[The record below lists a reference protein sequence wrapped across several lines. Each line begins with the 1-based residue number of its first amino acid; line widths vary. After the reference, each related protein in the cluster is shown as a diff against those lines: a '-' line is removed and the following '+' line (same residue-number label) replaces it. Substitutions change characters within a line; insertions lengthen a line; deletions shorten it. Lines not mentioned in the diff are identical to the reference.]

1 MSAIVLL
8 DLGDVVA
15 RWDPAPRLAEYA
27 RRAGISV
34 DEVRRR
40 LAQDDFWED
49 TDRGVYSGDEMHAEI
64 CARLD
69 VAFTRDELLALQA
82 LAFRLQPEVLRIAE
96 ELAARQRVGI
106 LTNNAPLLREA
117 VPRHLPELERIFSPI
132 LYSFEFG
139 HTKPAPELFASV
151 TRALALA
158 PREIFFA
165 DDQPRHVAGAR
176 AAGWDAL
183 RFESAAQ
190 LRDALFERGLIAR
203 RPAHADPARDE
214 QKEPST

>member
-1 MSAIVLL
+1 MIAIVLL

-15 RWDPAPRLAEYA
+15 RWDPSPRLAEYA
-27 RRAGISV
+27 RRSGLTV

-40 LAQDDFWED
+40 LAQDDFWVD
-49 TDRGVYSGDEMHAEI
+49 TDRGVYSGDEMYAQI
-64 CARLD
+64 CARLG

-82 LAFRLQPEVLRIAE
+82 LAFRPQPEVLRIAE
-96 ELAARQRVGI
+96 QLAARLRVGI

-117 VPRHLPELERIFSPI
+117 VSRHFPELERIFAPI

-139 HTKPAPELFASV
+139 HAKPARELFDAV
-151 TRALALA
+151 ARALALV
-158 PREIFFA
+158 PRQIFFA
-165 DDQPRHVAGAR
+165 DDQASHVAGAR
-176 AAGWDAL
+176 AAGWDAV

-190 LRDALFERGLIAR
+190 LRVALVERGLVAR
-203 RPAHADPARDE
+203 APAHADPAGDV